1 MPAFYVT
8 RPSLDRLREKV
19 DEIQRRLKTEVA
31 QELARAAGY
40 GDLSENS
47 EWEAAIEL
55 QSTLKHEASR
65 LLDRL
70 QNAALIE
77 DLPIEGDKVTIG
89 TQVTLLDLDKDEELS
104 YKILGDE
111 ESDFQNGILS
121 FNAPLVRGLLQK
133 EPGDEVN
140 VQLPG
145 GTRAFEVLDVQKI
158 DFSEP

>member
-8 RPSLDRLREKV
+8 RPSLERLRDKV
-19 DEIQRRLKTEVA
+19 GEIQRRLKTEVA

-47 EWEAAIEL
+47 EWEAALEL
-55 QSTLKHEASR
+55 QSSLKHEASR
-65 LLDRL
+65 LLDRI
-70 QNAALIE
+70 QNASLIE
-77 DLPIEGDKVTIG
+77 DLPIQGDRITIG
-89 TQVTLLDLDKDEELS
+89 TQVTLLDLDKDEEIS

-133 EPGDEVN
+133 EPGDEVS

-145 GTRAFEVLDVQKI
+145 GTRTFEVIDVKKI
-158 DFSEP
+158 DFS

>member
-1 MPAFYVT
+1 MSAFYVT
-8 RPSLDRLREKV
+8 RSSMDRLREKV
-19 DEIQRRLKTEVA
+19 EEIHHRLKTEVA
-31 QELARAAGY
+31 QELSRAASY

-55 QSTLKHEASR
+55 QSSLKHEAKR
-65 LLDRL
+65 IMERL

-77 DLPIEGDKVTIG
+77 DLPISGEKVTIG
-89 TQVTLLDLDKDEELS
+89 TEVTLLDLDKDEELS

-133 EPGDEVN
+133 EPGDEVTI
-140 VQLPG
+140 QLPG
-145 GTRAFEVLDVQKI
+145 GTRTFEVIDVRKI
-158 DFSEP
+158 DFS

>member
-1 MPAFYVT
+1 MAAFYLT

-19 DEIQRRLKTEVA
+19 EEIHRRLKTEVA

-55 QSTLKHEASR
+55 QSNLKHEASR

-70 QNAALIE
+70 QNASLIE

-89 TQVTLLDLDKDEELS
+89 TQVKLLDLDKDEELS

-140 VQLPG
+140 VKLPG
-145 GTRAFEVLDVQKI
+145 GTRSFEVLDVQKI
-158 DFSEP
+158 DFS

>member
-8 RPSLDRLREKV
+8 RPSLERLRDKV

-47 EWEAAIEL
+47 EWEAALEL
-55 QSTLKHEASR
+55 QSSLKHEASR
-65 LLDRL
+65 LLDRI
-70 QNAALIE
+70 QNASLIE
-77 DLPIEGDKVTIG
+77 DLPIQGDRVTIG
-89 TQVTLLDLDKDEELS
+89 TQVTLLDLDKDEEVS

-133 EPGDEVN
+133 EPGEEVS

-145 GTRAFEVLDVQKI
+145 GTRTFEVIDVKKI
-158 DFSEP
+158 DFS

>member
-1 MPAFYVT
+1 MSAYYVT
-8 RPSLDRLREKV
+8 RPSMDRMREKV
-19 DEIQRRLKTEVA
+19 EEIQHRLKTEVA
-31 QELARAAGY
+31 QELSRAADY

-55 QSTLKHEASR
+55 QSHLKHEAKR
-65 LLDRL
+65 VMDRL
-70 QNAALIE
+70 SNASLIE

-89 TQVTLLDLDKDEELS
+89 TEVTLLDLDKDEEVS

-111 ESDFQNGILS
+111 ESDFKNGILS

-145 GTRAFEVLDVQKI
+145 GVRSFEVIDVQKI
-158 DFSEP
+158 EFS

>member
-1 MPAFYVT
+1 MPAFYLT

-19 DEIQRRLKTEVA
+19 EEIHRRLKTEVA

-55 QSTLKHEASR
+55 QSNLKHEASR

-133 EPGDEVN
+133 EPGDEVS

-145 GTRAFEVLDVQKI
+145 GVRSFEVIDVQKI
-158 DFSEP
+158 DFS

>member
-1 MPAFYVT
+1 M
-8 RPSLDRLREKV
+8 RDKV
-19 DEIQRRLKTEVA
+19 EEIQHRLKTEVA
-31 QELARAAGY
+31 QELSRAAGY

-55 QSTLKHEASR
+55 QSNLKHEASR

-70 QNAALIE
+70 QNASLIE
-77 DLPIEGDKVTIG
+77 ELPIEGDKVTIG
-89 TQVTLLDLDKDEELS
+89 TQVKLLDLDKDEELS

-140 VQLPG
+140 VKLPG
-145 GTRAFEVLDVQKI
+145 GTRSFEVLDVQKI
-158 DFSEP
+158 DFS